1 MSSYLP
7 SLKSLNVSNAC
18 VEDEIGGEHLYW
30 GCDLFLQISV
40 PEDWQL
46 PPPPLGGDGVPLQV
60 WVPMSGSSLHL
71 PLMQISWPE
80 QSLRV
85 LHGPL
90 HEDIAFV
97 RNGMFIIM
105 LKRKMEARKIRFDI
119 WAIEFRTKRVDNF
132 CMLEVLLWHIYT
144 RQLHILI

>member
-1 MSSYLP
+1 
-7 SLKSLNVSNAC
+7 
-18 VEDEIGGEHLYW
+18 
-30 GCDLFLQISV
+30 
-40 PEDWQL
+40 
-46 PPPPLGGDGVPLQV
+46 
-60 WVPMSGSSLHL
+60 MSGSSLHL
-71 PLMQISWPE
+71 PLMQMSWPE